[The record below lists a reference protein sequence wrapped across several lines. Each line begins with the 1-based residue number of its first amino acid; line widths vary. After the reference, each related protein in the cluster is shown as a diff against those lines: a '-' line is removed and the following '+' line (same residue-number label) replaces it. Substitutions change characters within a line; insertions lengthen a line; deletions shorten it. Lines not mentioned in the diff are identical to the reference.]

1 MELVLRNIISR
12 LIFYLWFTLYL
23 NIETKDI
30 VWK

>member
-12 LIFYLWFTLYL
+12 LIFYLGFTLYL

-30 VWK
+30 VGK